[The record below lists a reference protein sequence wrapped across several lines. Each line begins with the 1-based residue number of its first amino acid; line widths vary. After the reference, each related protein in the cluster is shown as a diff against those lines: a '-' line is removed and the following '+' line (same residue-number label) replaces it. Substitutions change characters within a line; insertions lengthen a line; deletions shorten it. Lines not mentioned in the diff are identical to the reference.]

1 MNSSQTD
8 QIVVVWTTEVIAM
21 RQLRLV
27 FLFAALAAAMTAF
40 AQLPSQVVSR
50 LTKIDGYLVKVEA
63 ALEKGRAD
71 HNNLDRA
78 KELLKEIQDGYSAHA
93 SAEPVLAAARRIEK
107 NEAAVKALEQGKAD
121 AKESEKQKEKD
132 KDALAES
139 WAKRLDEYK
148 FDTKEGSKGE
158 YGTRTV
164 DVDRILR
171 TKVHYDAAKALF
183 EEFKATGIDPES
195 HWMLRQSVY
204 DIKVSL
210 DNYTLSIDYIYSEI
224 AENIKQ
230 AQTWIAGQKSKTP
243 PLIHGSGRMEDMG
256 DQMRA
261 LRKLFPKEEPRLIEM
276 EGIWSKLTADQEA
289 LEKIIL
295 KNRRMKPDV
304 YKGSEA
310 GTVKSLAAKIVRED
324 TVRRYAEN
332 QVKPEMK
339 VLRTHITSPSW
350 DTESA
355 VEWTDTTK
363 SALQYRVSKG
373 LFVQVAAQVGENFF
387 VYTLYVHRDT
397 IGGASGGLT
406 GHVMYRDKFLKENLP
421 K

>member
-1 MNSSQTD
+1 
-8 QIVVVWTTEVIAM
+8 M

-50 LTKIDGYLVKVEA
+50 LAKIDGFLVKVES

-78 KELLKEIQDGYSAHA
+78 KELLKEIKEGYPAHLG
-93 SAEPVLAAARRIEK
+93 AEPVLAAARRIEK
-107 NEAAVKALEQGKAD
+107 NEASIKALEQGKSD
-121 AKESEKQKEKD
+121 AKEAEKQKEQD

-148 FDTKEGSKGE
+148 YDTKEGSIGE
-158 YGTRTV
+158 YGTPTM

-171 TKVHYDAAKALF
+171 TKVHYDAAKKLY
-183 EEFKATGIDPES
+183 EEFKAAGIDPDS
-195 HWMLRQSVY
+195 HWMLRQADY

-210 DNYTLSIDYIYSEI
+210 QNYTQSIDNIYNEI
-224 AENIKQ
+224 SANIKQ

-243 PLIHGSGRMEDMG
+243 LLIHGSGRMEDMG

-261 LRKLFPKEEPRLIEM
+261 LRKLFPKEEPRLVEIE
-276 EGIWSKLTADQEA
+276 GVWAKLTADQEA
-289 LEKIIL
+289 LEKTIL
-295 KNRRMKPDV
+295 KNRRMKPDA
-304 YKGSEA
+304 YKGSESA
-310 GTVKSLAAKIVRED
+310 TVKSLAAKIVKED
-324 TVRRYAEN
+324 TERRYAES
-332 QVKPEMK
+332 QVRPALK
-339 VLRTHITSPSW
+339 VLRTHVTSSSW

-355 VEWTDTTK
+355 VEWTDSTK

-373 LFVQVAAQVGENFF
+373 LFVQVGAQVGENYF

-421 K
+421 G